1 MKYILNKLKELSDFI
16 IRIDQNVGLKKFVTY
31 VLVLFGIIL
40 VTNFKS
46 IVRETMEIVSEVAT
60 ERHDEGLQ
68 RRDELLRDLYVIL
81 GDLRSDIDADR
92 ILYFEYHNSKE
103 NLVGI
108 PFKYADLVL
117 QSNNYGVYN
126 VPENE
131 FRDINTGSIVTLYND
146 LMHVRMISS
155 EDTNFCV
162 NYPGA
167 FELFNH
173 DGSDIQV
180 YVGIPGVDQPIGL
193 LVFEWVGE
201 DRKINYRELNKTLHG
216 QKAYLSRINGLIMS
230 KTTNL
235 K

>member
-1 MKYILNKLKELSDFI
+1 MKLILNKLKELSDFI
-16 IRIDQNVGLKKFVTY
+16 IRVDQKVGFRKFVMY
-31 VLVLFGIIL
+31 VLVLLSIIC
-40 VTNFKS
+40 VVNFKN
-46 IVRETMEIVSEVAT
+46 IVRGTMEIVSEIAA

-68 RRDELLRDLYVIL
+68 RRDELLRDLYVML
-81 GDLRSDIDADR
+81 GDLRAEIGADR
-92 ILYFEYHNSKE
+92 VLYFEYHNSKE
-103 NLVGI
+103 NLIGI

-117 QSNNYGVYN
+117 QSNSYGVYN
-126 VPENE
+126 VSENE
-131 FRDINTGSIVTLYND
+131 FRDINTGTIVTLYND
-146 LMHVRMISS
+146 LMHVRLVTS
-155 EDTNFCV
+155 EDTNFCM

-167 FELFNH
+167 YELFKN

-201 DRKINYRELNKTLHG
+201 DHEIDYKQLNMILHG
-216 QKAYLSRINGLIMS
+216 KKAYLSRINGLIMS

>member
-1 MKYILNKLKELSDFI
+1 MKHILTKIKELFDFI
-16 IRIDQNVGLKKFVTY
+16 IRVDQKVGFKKFIMY
-31 VLVLFGIIL
+31 LLVLLGIL
-40 VTNFKS
+40 VVVNFKN
-46 IVRETMEIVSEVAT
+46 IVRGTMEIVSEIAA

-81 GDLRSDIDADR
+81 GDLRTEVDADR
-92 ILYFEYHNSKE
+92 LLYFEYHNSKE

-117 QSNNYGVYN
+117 QSNSYGVYN

-131 FRDINTGSIVTLYND
+131 FRDINTGTIVTLYND
-146 LMHVRMISS
+146 LIHVRMISS
-155 EDTNFCV
+155 EDTNFCM

-167 FELFNH
+167 FELFKT

-201 DRKINYRELNKTLHG
+201 DHEIDYRQLNMILHG
-216 QKAYLSRINGLIMS
+216 KKAYLSRINGLIMS
-230 KTTNL
+230 KTTNF

>member
-1 MKYILNKLKELSDFI
+1 MKYLLTKLKELSDFI
-16 IRIDQNVGLKKFVTY
+16 IKVDQKVGFKKFFLY
-31 VLVLFGIIL
+31 IL
-40 VTNFKS
+40 VILSFIAVLNFKN
-46 IVRETMEIVSEVAT
+46 IVRGTMEIVSEIAT

-68 RRDELLRDLYVIL
+68 KRDELLRDLYILL
-81 GDLRSDIDADR
+81 GDLRAETSADR

-103 NLVGI
+103 NLIGI

-117 QSNNYGVYN
+117 QSNSYGVYN
-126 VPENE
+126 VPESD
-131 FRDINTGSIVTLYND
+131 FRDINTGTIISLYND
-146 LMHVRMISS
+146 LMHERFISS
-155 EDTNFCV
+155 EDSLFCV
-162 NYPGA
+162 KYPGIH
-167 FELFNH
+167 ELFD

-201 DRKINYRELNKTLHG
+201 EQTIDYKRLNMILHG
-216 QKAYLSRINGLIMS
+216 KKAYLSRINGLIMS